1 MTTTDRELTCHSC
14 GKPKF
19 SLESRKS
26 QVTGM
31 EILICQTCIKE
42 GLEPKHFLIIGL
54 QGPPAMAKKAAR
66 LIENKKYFGELMLA
80 ADIAFIIAK

>member
-14 GKPKF
+14 GEPKF

-31 EILICQTCIKE
+31 EILICQTCIRN
-42 GLEPKHFLIIGL
+42 GFEPKHFLIIGL
-54 QGPPAMAKKAAR
+54 QGTPAMAKRSAK
-66 LIENKKYFGELMLA
+66 LIEERKYFGDLMLA
-80 ADIAFIIAK
+80 EDIAFIIAK